1 MSFCMKSFFLSILL
15 SLTQKILVKKNRFM
29 DKKRKEDS
37 VSVAKNDKNRDNRLH
52 KSLILKVRF
61 LKYYLGKGVW
71 KNNFSSPQRKRQ
83 NSA

>member
-37 VSVAKNDKNRDNRLH
+37 VSVAKNDKNRDNRLR
-52 KSLILKVRF
+52 KSLILKAR
-61 LKYYLGKGVW
+61 LL
-71 KNNFSSPQRKRQ
+71 NII
-83 NSA
+83 

>member
-1 MSFCMKSFFLSILL
+1 MSFCMKFFFLSILL

-61 LKYYLGKGVW
+61 P
-71 KNNFSSPQRKRQ
+71 NII
-83 NSA
+83 

>member
-61 LKYYLGKGVW
+61 LLLFREGSMEKP
-71 KNNFSSPQRKRQ
+71 FFSPQRKRQ

>member
-1 MSFCMKSFFLSILL
+1 MKSFFLSILL

-37 VSVAKNDKNRDNRLH
+37 VSVAKNDKNRDYRLH

-61 LKYYLGKGVW
+61 P
-71 KNNFSSPQRKRQ
+71 NII
-83 NSA
+83 